1 MSDQGTR
8 YQTIVIDPPWR
19 YPTSLP
25 GFGKKH
31 GDVWKRPG
39 SVVPYPTLTIA
50 EIAALPIATLAAP
63 DCHLYLWTTNAHLE
77 AAYGVARAWGWTP
90 SILLVWAKA
99 PRGMSG
105 FPTWNIC
112 TEFVLFCRRGTL
124 RPLKRQPRNWFAWK
138 RGKHSAKP
146 PEFLAMVEETSPG
159 PRVEVFARER
169 REGWASLGLDI
180 SGQDIREELAVGDL
194 VRALAP

>member
-1 MSDQGTR
+1 MPEYR
-8 YQTIVIDPPWR
+8 TIVVDPPWR

-25 GFGKKH
+25 GFGAKS

-50 EIAALPIATLAAP
+50 EIAALPMAAIAAP

-77 AAYGVARAWGWTP
+77 AAFSVARAWGFKP
-90 SILLVWAKA
+90 SITLVWAKA

-124 RPLKRQPRNWFAWK
+124 KPLARQPRNWFEWK
-138 RGKHSAKP
+138 RGKHSEKP
-146 PEFLAMVEETSPG
+146 GEFLSMVAATSPG
-159 PRVEVFARER
+159 PRVEVFARR
-169 REGWASLGLDI
+169 AHPDFDALGDAI
-180 SGQDIREELAVGDL
+180 DGRDIRE
-194 VRALAP
+194 ALTGLTGVANA